1 MLSINPM
8 LKKFIEIICAIFII
22 LLFIFEINKSE
33 QEVITYNTDIELI
46 DDSTY
51 IKGIIANDSIYYFYF
66 KNGLH
71 RTRINKIVYDDS
83 LHYYKTDSI
92 IIRKII
98 GKSIIVN
105 KTFYIPKN
113 SLKL

>member
-1 MLSINPM
+1 M
-8 LKKFIEIICAIFII
+8 LKKFIEISCAIFII

-33 QEVITYNTDIELI
+33 REVITYNTDIELI
-46 DDSTY
+46 NDSTY
-51 IKGIIANDSIYYFYF
+51 IKGIISNDSIYYFYF

-71 RTRINKIVYDDS
+71 RTHIDTIIYDDS

-98 GKSIIVN
+98 GKTIIVSR
-105 KTFYIPKN
+105 TFYIPKN

>member
-1 MLSINPM
+1 M

-33 QEVITYNTDIELI
+33 REVITYNTDIELI

-66 KNGLH
+66 NIH
-71 RTRINKIVYDDS
+71 FFDTS
-83 LHYYKTDSI
+83 
-92 IIRKII
+92 
-98 GKSIIVN
+98 
-105 KTFYIPKN
+105 
-113 SLKL
+113 

>member
-1 MLSINPM
+1 M

-71 RTRINKIVYDDS
+71 RTRIDKIVYDDS

-98 GKSIIVN
+98 SKTIIVN

-113 SLKL
+113 SLRL